1 MLKKISNFRFDEID
15 LTKEPINAAPENG
28 KMFEKFS
35 SKSVSK
41 FIKSKN
47 SNLDVDLNLI
57 LSEVFNNYNHCKDTN
72 IKIMFSDFS
81 CFGITNDTKFDVPK
95 FNKIIDLIEHRL
107 SGNPPVYLLVYL
119 TGQTEK
125 NHEMRG
131 FKIWIEKKI
140 SEESEDD
147 EDAELG
153 VINRSLWRAVPD
165 KSVKKEILSDSKNES
180 QDNLE
185 NDTKIIEKL
194 EISNQEENIIET
206 FEDGI
211 TSDLDPN
218 YLKLNN
224 QLIYGEEEEDNDKV
238 EEEGEDINSDSD
250 KAEDND
256 NDNDNDN
263 DKEGLPSKNITQ
275 PTNVPTKIINSNEY
289 KPLLSMMTIC
299 MLTAALILIVWLFA
313 SFHHAKMKRDEEL
326 ASL

>member
-1 MLKKISNFRFDEID
+1 M
-15 LTKEPINAAPENG
+15 
-28 KMFEKFS
+28 
-35 SKSVSK
+35 
-41 FIKSKN
+41 N
-47 SNLDVDLNLI
+47 SELLERAKTLG
-57 LSEVFNNYNHCKDTN
+57 
-72 IKIMFSDFS
+72 FSDRQ
-81 CFGITNDTKFDVPK
+81 IA
-95 FNKIIDLIEHRL
+95 
-107 SGNPPVYLLVYL
+107 YL

-140 SEESEDD
+140 SEESEDY

-165 KSVKKEILSDSKNES
+165 KSVKKEILSNSKHES

-224 QLIYGEEEEDNDKV
+224 QLIDGEEEK
-238 EEEGEDINSDSD
+238 DS
-250 KAEDND
+250 DND
-256 NDNDNDN
+256 NDNDIDDNDNDN
-263 DKEGLPSKNITQ
+263 DKEGLPSKNNTQ

-326 ASL
+326 ASLYQDLALKAETLCFLYKFCQLSGESVKSANR